1 MAATPSD
8 THWFPMYVTYRREER
23 IKHQLD
29 DMGIENFLPMK
40 SRTPENVGD
49 TVQVPAIHNMIFVH
63 ATYDLICDL
72 KTFRKEYAPM
82 QFVTKPAS
90 DGNRNVVL
98 TISDRQMQNFMFA
111 YSLPPDRWFFMEN
124 RDIVSKDAKK
134 VEFVEGDCVGI
145 RGVIKRVKGN
155 RHVIV
160 RLGDYA
166 SIAIKIQHISQLR
179 NLDA

>member
-1 MAATPSD
+1 MTATPSD

-40 SRTPENVGD
+40 PRTPANAGD

-124 RDIVSKDAKK
+124 CDSVSKDAKK
-134 VEFVEGDCVGI
+134 VEFVEGECVGI

>member
-1 MAATPSD
+1 
-8 THWFPMYVTYRREER
+8 MYVTYRREER

-40 SRTPENVGD
+40 PRTPANAGD
-49 TVQVPAIHNMIFVH
+49 TIQVPAIHNMIFVH

-82 QFVTKPAS
+82 QFVTK
-90 DGNRNVVL
+90 
-98 TISDRQMQNFMFA
+98 
-111 YSLPPDRWFFMEN
+111 SLPPDRWFFMEN
-124 RDIVSKDAKK
+124 RDCVSKDAKK

>member
-29 DMGIENFLPMK
+29 NMGIENF
-40 SRTPENVGD
+40 
-49 TVQVPAIHNMIFVH
+49 
-63 ATYDLICDL
+63 
-72 KTFRKEYAPM
+72 
-82 QFVTKPAS
+82 
-90 DGNRNVVL
+90 
-98 TISDRQMQNFMFA
+98 
-111 YSLPPDRWFFMEN
+111 LPPDRWFFMEN
-124 RDIVSKDAKK
+124 RDCVSKDAKK